1 MVFTHYLTT
10 VCRTEDIWAARWM
23 SLSFIEWLTTLNDHG
38 ARFRRNTHEID
49 HTALNENTSRKFPC
63 HVHICVK
70 YLCEK
75 EIKLKEWRILLGY
88 FAIFT
93 RVSYQVFII
102 AIYINKKY
110 SFIKQNL
117 LY

>member
-1 MVFTHYLTT
+1 MYIFKKRSGEKEGQEYSKTTVDFDTIMVFTRCMTT

-63 HVHICVK
+63 HVHICVDICVK
-70 YLCEK
+70 R
-75 EIKLKEWRILLGY
+75 KL
-88 FAIFT
+88 
-93 RVSYQVFII
+93 
-102 AIYINKKY
+102 N
-110 SFIKQNL
+110 
-117 LY
+117 